1 MVLLKTSE
9 NLQGNTCAGI
19 SFLTNSKPE
28 VCNFIEKEGLRNSC
42 FPVKFAKFL
51 RTPFFRPPP
60 VAASES
66 LFQMFCCLVPYQQ
79 EKCFVSFVLGN
90 QYLSDRKR

>member
-9 NLQGNTCAGI
+9 NLQGNTCGGNLFFNKLLNLRSAT
-19 SFLTNSKPE
+19 LSK
-28 VCNFIEKEGLRNSC
+28 KEGLRNSC
-42 FPVKFAKFL
+42 FPVKFAKCL
-51 RTPFFRPPP
+51 RTPFFRPLP

-79 EKCFVSFVLGN
+79 EN
-90 QYLSDRKR
+90 